1 MSRFQARRES
11 KLRELKAVGPMV
23 AASLCR
29 RMTQCG
35 NPNCRC
41 ARGHKHESW
50 CLTYK
55 QESKTHTVH
64 VPRDMIEEVR
74 QWVKEYQRAKRL
86 LKDISYQS
94 IRIIKQHVPHKRAA
108 ARVNEKR

>member
-11 KLRELKAVGPMV
+11 KLRQLQTIGPLV

-29 RMTQCG
+29 RMTRCG

-41 ARGHKHESW
+41 ARGQKHESW

-55 QESKTHTVH
+55 EKGKTHTVH
-64 VPRDMIEEVR
+64 VPRDMLEEVR
-74 QWVKEYQRAKRL
+74 QWVKEYRQAKML

-94 IRIIKQHVPHKRAA
+94 MRIIKEHVPHRRAA
-108 ARVNEKR
+108 ARVNEKG

>member
-1 MSRFQARRES
+1 MSRFHARRES
-11 KLRELKAVGPMV
+11 KLRQLHTVGPLV

-29 RMTQCG
+29 RMTRCG
-35 NPNCRC
+35 NANCRC
-41 ARGHKHESW
+41 ASGQKHESW

-55 QESKTHTVH
+55 EEGRTRTVH
-64 VPRDMIEEVR
+64 IPRDMLEEVR
-74 QWVKEYQRAKRL
+74 QWVEEHKRAKQL

-108 ARVNEKR
+108 ARVSEKG